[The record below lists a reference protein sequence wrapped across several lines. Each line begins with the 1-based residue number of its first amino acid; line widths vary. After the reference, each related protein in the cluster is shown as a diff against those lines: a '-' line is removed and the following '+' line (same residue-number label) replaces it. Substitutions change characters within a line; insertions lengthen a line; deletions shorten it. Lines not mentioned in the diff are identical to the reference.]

1 MSSCRHVAKLLIV
14 VLGLLTNVVC
24 AESILVGVA
33 SNFALAAREIAEQFE
48 AQAGH
53 DVRISTASTGHLYVQ
68 IENGAPF
75 DILLAADVKRPQLLE
90 SSGRGV
96 SGSRFTYAIGRL
108 VLWSRDPGLRGEDCR
123 ERLANLGGS
132 RLAIANP
139 DIAPYGAAARQTL
152 MHLDLWERAQ
162 PRLVVG
168 ENIAQTLQFAASGN
182 ARFGLVAMSQIDN
195 EHLPGASCSWN
206 VQPEMHQPIE
216 QQAIMLERA
225 SRNVAASEF
234 LAFLKGDPGQAI
246 IGRHGYL
253 LPGQDQ

>member
-1 MSSCRHVAKLLIV
+1 MVIV
-14 VLGLLTNVVC
+14 VLGLLANGVH

-33 SNFALAAREIAEQFE
+33 SNFALASREIAQQFE

-53 DVRISTASTGHLYVQ
+53 DVRISTASTGHFFVQ

-96 SGSRFTYAIGRL
+96 PGSRFTYAIGRL
-108 VLWSRDPGLRGEDCR
+108 VLWSRDPELRGEDCR
-123 ERLANLGGS
+123 ERLANLGAS

-139 DIAPYGAAARQTL
+139 DIALYGAAARQTL
-152 MHLDLWERAQ
+152 MHLGLWERSQ

-195 EHLPGASCSWN
+195 EHLPDASCSWN
-206 VQPEMHQPIE
+206 VPPEMHQPIE
-216 QQAIMLERA
+216 QQAILLERA
-225 SRNVAASEF
+225 SNNVAAREF
-234 LAFLKGDPGQAI
+234 LAFLKGDSGQAI
-246 IGRHGYL
+246 IARHGYL
-253 LPGQDQ
+253 LSGQEQ